1 MGASIQ
7 GRNAGRKRR
16 KLMNEINVTPMVDVM
31 LVLLIIFMITSPML
45 VAGIEVDLP
54 QTESTPISGSFKP
67 LVISI
72 DKNEELYLFETI
84 ISKDTLI
91 VPLVLLVSV
100 STANVRWN
108 WHRSVLG
115 YRPRDVRILS
125 GSEFDDDALE
135 STLRWDYFRYERIAK
150 TDASN

>member
-7 GRNAGRKRR
+7 GRGNGGRKRR

-54 QTESTPISGSFKP
+54 KTESAPISGSFKP

-72 DKNEELYLFETI
+72 DKNEQLYLFETM

-91 VPLVLLVSV
+91 DKLKEI
-100 STANVRWN
+100 TKENK
-108 WHRSVLG
+108 
-115 YRPRDVRILS
+115 DTRIFVKGDKS
-125 GSEFDDDALE
+125 ISYGVIVETMSRIQSAGFTKVALI
-135 STLRWDYFRYERIAK
+135 SDIKYK
-150 TDASN
+150 

>member
-7 GRNAGRKRR
+7 GRGNGGRKRR

-54 QTESTPISGSFKP
+54 KTESAPISGSFKP

-72 DKNEELYLFETI
+72 DKNEELYLFETM

-91 VPLVLLVSV
+91 EKLKEI
-100 STANVRWN
+100 TKENK
-108 WHRSVLG
+108 
-115 YRPRDVRILS
+115 DTRIFVKGDKS
-125 GSEFDDDALE
+125 ISYGIIVETMSRIQSAGFTKVALI
-135 STLRWDYFRYERIAK
+135 SDIKYK
-150 TDASN
+150 

>member
-7 GRNAGRKRR
+7 GRENGGRKRR

-54 QTESTPISGSFKP
+54 KTESAPISGSFKP

-72 DKNEELYLFETI
+72 DKNEQLYLFETM

-91 VPLVLLVSV
+91 DKLKEI
-100 STANVRWN
+100 TKENK
-108 WHRSVLG
+108 
-115 YRPRDVRILS
+115 DTRIFVKGDKS
-125 GSEFDDDALE
+125 ISYGVIVETMSRIQSAGFTKVALI
-135 STLRWDYFRYERIAK
+135 SDIKYK
-150 TDASN
+150 

>member
-7 GRNAGRKRR
+7 GRGNGGRKRR

-54 QTESTPISGSFKP
+54 KTESAPISGSFKP

-72 DKNEELYLFETI
+72 DKNEQLYLFETM

-91 VPLVLLVSV
+91 DKLKEI
-100 STANVRWN
+100 TKENK
-108 WHRSVLG
+108 
-115 YRPRDVRILS
+115 DTRIFVKGDKS
-125 GSEFDDDALE
+125 ISYGIIVETMSRIQSAGFTKVALI
-135 STLRWDYFRYERIAK
+135 SDIKYK
-150 TDASN
+150 

>member
-72 DKNEELYLFETI
+72 DKNEELYLFETM

-91 VPLVLLVSV
+91 DKLKEITKENKDTRIFVKGDKSV
-100 STANVRWN
+100 SYGVIVETMAHVKNAGFTKV
-108 WHRSVLG
+108 
-115 YRPRDVRILS
+115 
-125 GSEFDDDALE
+125 AL
-135 STLRWDYFRYERIAK
+135 IADIK
-150 TDASN
+150 HK